1 MWSCVL
7 VGGVRKSLKDW
18 FSLRT
23 TVLSEGPGQ
32 LVDQQSAKVMI
43 ERLRVQIP
51 AVARGELLL

>member
-18 FSLRT
+18 FSLHT